1 MGEVASEKSTIG
13 LAMAGGA
20 PEGAVYEIGV
30 LRALDDAIEGLDFNN
45 LCAYVGISAG
55 AFINASLVNKV
66 TTAQLVRAL
75 LNIDPNEQPF
85 DPGMFLSPAFSQY
98 LKSGLMVPRL
108 LMEAARDYLIYKE
121 DHTIVKSLTRLSRAL
136 PVGLFDNE
144 PLRRYLERVFNR
156 PERTDDF
163 RKLDNKLFVVAV
175 ELDTGQAVVFGQPGK
190 DHVPISRAVQAS
202 TALPGLYPPVKI
214 DGKNYVDGVLRRTLH
229 ASTVLDEGAKLVICI
244 NPIVPV
250 DTGRAVEEGF
260 LREPNLTERGMPSIL
275 SQTFRTLIYS
285 RMKVG
290 FRRYDKHYEDTDLVL
305 FEPSPDDYRMFFTNI
320 FSFAK
325 RKVVAEHAYTNTIR
339 DLANRAD
346 ELTPIFEKHGL
357 KLRHEVIF
365 HPEPNLWRSVGVADP
380 TTKKKT
386 RRRHR
391 VTNNLNDALAHL
403 EAVIAAKK
411 AARATQEAQAKQ
423 QEQQEQTEQP
433 VG

>member
-1 MGEVASEKSTIG
+1 MGGVAKNPSTIG

-45 LCAYVGISAG
+45 LRAYVGISAG
-55 AFINASLVNKV
+55 SFINASLVNNV
-66 TTAQLVRAL
+66 STAQLVRAL

-144 PLRRYLERVFNR
+144 PLRRYLERVFHQ
-156 PERTDDF
+156 PGRTNDF
-163 RKLDNKLFVVAV
+163 RKLDKKLFVVAV
-175 ELDTGQAVVFGQPGK
+175 ELDTGQAVVFGKPGT
-190 DHVPISRAVQAS
+190 DHVPISQAVQAS

-250 DTGRAVEEGF
+250 DTGRAVDEGF
-260 LREPNLTERGMPSIL
+260 LSEPHLTERGMPSVL

-290 FRRYDKHYEDTDLVL
+290 FRRYDRHYEGTDLVL

-325 RKVVAEHAYTNTIR
+325 RKVVAEHAYSNTIR
-339 DLANRAD
+339 DLANRVD
-346 ELTPIFEKHGL
+346 ELTPLFERHGL
-357 KLRHEVIF
+357 RLRHEVIF
-365 HPEPNLWRSVGVADP
+365 HPEPDLWRSVKVADP
-380 TTKKKT
+380 KKKKS

-391 VTNNLNDALAHL
+391 VTHNLNDALARL
-403 EAVIAAKK
+403 EAVI
-411 AARATQEAQAKQ
+411 QAKQ
-423 QEQQEQTEQP
+423 EEKQKAAQAQAPEPQE

>member
-1 MGEVASEKSTIG
+1 MGGSASSSAKIG

-45 LCAYVGISAG
+45 LHAYVGISAG
-55 AFINASLVNKV
+55 AFINASLANHVS
-66 TTAQLVRAL
+66 TAQLVRAL

-85 DPGMFLSPAFSQY
+85 DPGMFLSPNVGQY

-136 PVGLFDNE
+136 PVGLFDNQ
-144 PLRRYLERVFNR
+144 PLKRYLERVFTR
-156 PERTDDF
+156 PGRTDDF
-163 RKLDNKLFVVAV
+163 RQLDKKLFVVAV
-175 ELDTGQAVVFGQPGK
+175 ELDTGQAVVFGKEGF
-190 DHVPISRAVQAS
+190 DHVPISQAVQAS
-202 TALPGLYPPVKI
+202 TALPGLYPPVNI

-260 LREPNLTERGMPSIL
+260 LQRGHLTDRGMPSVL

-290 FRRYDKHYEDTDLVL
+290 FRRYDRHYEGTDLVL
-305 FEPSPDDYRMFFTNI
+305 FEPNADDYRMFFTNI

-325 RKVVAEHAYTNTIR
+325 RKVVAEYAYRNTMR
-339 DLANRAD
+339 DLANRVD
-346 ELTPIFEKHGL
+346 ELTPVFEKHGL
-357 KLRHEVIF
+357 KLRHDVIF
-365 HPEPNLWRSVGVADP
+365 HPEPDLWRSVKVADP
-380 TTKKKT
+380 AKKK
-386 RRRHR
+386 RRKHR
-391 VTNNLNDALAHL
+391 VTRNLNDALARL
-403 EAVIAAKK
+403 EAVI
-411 AARATQEAQAKQ
+411 QAKQ
-423 QEQQEQTEQP
+423 TQQQQQNKE
-433 VG
+433 VS